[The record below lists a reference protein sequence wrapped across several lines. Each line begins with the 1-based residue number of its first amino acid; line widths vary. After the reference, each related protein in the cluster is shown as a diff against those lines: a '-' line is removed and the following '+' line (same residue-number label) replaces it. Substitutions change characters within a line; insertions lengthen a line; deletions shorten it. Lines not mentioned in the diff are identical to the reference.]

1 MQLTLKKYST
11 KKYMTKRKIAD
22 TIISMKEDLK
32 NVLILELIPF
42 GTIILNLAGGIM
54 KENSILVI

>member
-1 MQLTLKKYST
+1 
-11 KKYMTKRKIAD
+11 MTKRKIAD

>member
-11 KKYMTKRKIAD
+11 KKYLTNRKIAD